1 MAEEDHSFSVVLFS
15 DKYVRNLYLKDKS
28 NGVFFEGFLGPIKEI
43 CFVEDIMLE
52 ISGVYGII
60 RIDLD
65 KHNIV
70 NALNGQ
76 KDENSRESISG
87 AVG

>member
-1 MAEEDHSFSVVLFS
+1 MADLEHSFSVVLYS
-15 DKYVRNLYLKDKS
+15 NIYVRNLYLKDKS
-28 NGVFFEGFLGPIKEI
+28 NGVLLEGFLGPIMEI
-43 CFVEDIMLE
+43 CFVEDLMLE

-65 KHNIV
+65 KHYIV
-70 NALNGQ
+70 NALKSQ
-76 KDENSRESISG
+76 KVENSRESISG